1 MYLNARPEKGIAPGF
16 LMKNEM
22 KRLLTAFA
30 LLVCTAAF
38 SQSGGSGF
46 GLKAGINF
54 NTNGKLKIDEVPE
67 ISPDTGVGY
76 HIGVWGRIGGVAYM
90 RPELVYTEIN
100 SDYDGESF
108 KMRKLDLPVLFGHR
122 FLGIFHGYIGPSFQY
137 VLNTD
142 LGDIDIS
149 DVEKEFSMGL
159 QIGGG
164 VNFGRIG
171 IDIRYERGLSPN
183 YLDIDEIEGVR
194 LDTRPTQI
202 ILGISFKLI

>member
-1 MYLNARPEKGIAPGF
+1 
-16 LMKNEM
+16 M
-22 KRLLTAFA
+22 KRILLMLALFA
-30 LLVCTAAF
+30 GMATF

-54 NTNGKLKIDEVPE
+54 NTNGELKIDEVPDV
-67 ISPDTGVGY
+67 SPDTGVGY

-122 FLGIFHGYIGPSFQY
+122 FLGIFHGYIGPAFQY
-137 VLNTD
+137 VLNTK
-142 LGDIDIS
+142 LEDIAIS
-149 DVEKEFSMGL
+149 DVENEFSVGL

-164 VNFGRIG
+164 VNLGRLG

-183 YLDIDEIEGVR
+183 YLDIQDIEGVR

-202 ILGISFKLI
+202 ILGLSYKIF